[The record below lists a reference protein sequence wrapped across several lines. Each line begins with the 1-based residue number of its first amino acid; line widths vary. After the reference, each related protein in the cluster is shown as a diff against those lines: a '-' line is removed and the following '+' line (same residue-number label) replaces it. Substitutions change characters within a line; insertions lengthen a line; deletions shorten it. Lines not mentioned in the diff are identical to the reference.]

1 MKCKKDTHHDR
12 WIRIAKQFGISVL
25 DIHHARR
32 AYDTVWCIGWLSMI
46 VEFKTG
52 DARFQK
58 TQISDARTKVRNGK
72 VAVVRNDGDAMR
84 LAIWMRDASSALST
98 HQWRNPFPVETI

>member
-1 MKCKKDTHHDR
+1 MKSKKDTHHDR
-12 WIRIAKQFGISVL
+12 WIRIAKQFGVSVL

-32 AYDTVWCIGWLSMI
+32 AYDTVWSFGWLSMI

-58 TQISDARTKVRNGK
+58 TQISDARTKVRHGK
-72 VAVVRNDGDAMR
+72 VAVVRTDCDAAS
-84 LAIWMRDASSALST
+84 LAEWMRAAAIELHRFQSST
-98 HQWRNPFPVETI
+98 PFPVEVI